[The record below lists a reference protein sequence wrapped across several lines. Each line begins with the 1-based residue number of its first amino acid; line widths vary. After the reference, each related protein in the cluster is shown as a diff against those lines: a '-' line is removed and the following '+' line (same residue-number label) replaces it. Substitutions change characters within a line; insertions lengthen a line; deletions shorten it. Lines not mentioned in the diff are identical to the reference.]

1 MFTSQDA
8 QHQDDE
14 VIEQGTI
21 SPEHLE
27 YAEASI
33 RELGKHL
40 CELEREEEVS

>member
-8 QHQDDE
+8 HHEDDE
-14 VIEQGTI
+14 IIEQGTI

-27 YAEASI
+27 YAEESI

-40 CELEREEEVS
+40 AELSREEEVS